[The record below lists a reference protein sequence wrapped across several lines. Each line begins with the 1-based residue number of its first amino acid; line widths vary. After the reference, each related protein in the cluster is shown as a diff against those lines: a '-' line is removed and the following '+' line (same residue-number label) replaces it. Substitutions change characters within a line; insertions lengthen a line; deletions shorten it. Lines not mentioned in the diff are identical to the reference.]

1 MMFLAQ
7 EGGLTWQ
14 GVSIMTLSLFLVSS
28 LAVFCILNFL
38 KPETIEPFL
47 RIL

>member
-1 MMFLAQ
+1 MFLAQ

-28 LAVFCILNFL
+28 LAVFCIFKLFKTRNH
-38 KPETIEPFL
+38 
-47 RIL
+47 